1 LGSFFA
7 GIKAGTLSGIV
18 YVGGMAAF
26 NVLLLY
32 ALQSSVMTA
41 VNRSYPVQCPLIP
54 NVNGSARDCFSALV
68 SYDVPFLAFVA
79 FFITLL
85 YTGIFGIYYD
95 SIRINSTGKGLIIGA
110 VVAVN
115 LVFFGYSGYI
125 FSFESAVASTIF
137 LVGWTA
143 VFGFILARFY
153 RKYTRSVR
161 FESQDSGLLRIV
173 VDGRDQTGKE
183 RTFALTSNHRLRAAV
198 GEDASFKEWVPTG
211 GVTLED
217 SRSFDTT
224 MEVNGEGTITAT
236 VGKKY

>member
-1 LGSFFA
+1 
-7 GIKAGTLSGIV
+7 
-18 YVGGMAAF
+18 MAAF

-32 ALQSSVMTA
+32 ALQSSVITA

-95 SIRINSTGKGLIIGA
+95 SLRINSTAKGLMVGAII
-110 VVAVN
+110 AVN

-125 FSFESAVASTIF
+125 FNLESAASSTIF

-143 VFGFILARFY
+143 VFGYVLARFY
-153 RKYTRSVR
+153 RKYTSPVR
-161 FESQDSGLLRIV
+161 FESQDPGLLRIV
-173 VDGRDQTGKE
+173 VDGREQTGRE
-183 RTFALTSNHRLRAAV
+183 RTFALTSNHRLRAV
-198 GEDASFKEWVPTG
+198 VSEDASFKEWVPSG
-211 GVTLED
+211 RITLED

-224 MEVNGEGTITAT
+224 MEVNGEGAITGV
-236 VGKKY
+236 VGRKY